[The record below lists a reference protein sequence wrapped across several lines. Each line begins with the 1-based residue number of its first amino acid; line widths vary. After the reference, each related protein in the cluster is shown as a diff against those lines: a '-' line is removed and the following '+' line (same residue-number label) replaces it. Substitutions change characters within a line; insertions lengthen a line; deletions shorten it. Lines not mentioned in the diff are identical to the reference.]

1 MTDNKIKVS
10 MVSLGCCKNQIDG
23 EIMLRCLADAGY
35 EIIADAGLSDVV
47 IINTC
52 GFIQSAKEEA
62 IENILEFC
70 TLKEEGRIKKVI
82 ITGCL
87 SERYRE
93 EVAAEIPEADAVVGI
108 GKNKD
113 ICEIVKRVLDGEK
126 VTAFGEKTDLSLS
139 GKRVLTNIPTYA
151 YVKIAEGCSNNCTY
165 CAIPSIRGPFR
176 SRDMEDI
183 YAEVK
188 SLCDDGIPEIII
200 VAQDTT
206 RYGEDIYGEPKLAEL
221 LRKLSEIESLKWL
234 RVLYAYP
241 ERITDELIETIANE
255 EKIVKYLDIPLQH
268 ASREVLRRMNRRG
281 NKETY
286 LLLIKKLREKVPGI
300 ALRTSLIAGFPG
312 ETEKDFEELCEFVKE
327 ARFERLGCFSYSQ
340 EEGTAAA
347 EFEDQLDEEIKE
359 NRADVVMTEQQTIL
373 TDLAE
378 KEVGKEILVLAE
390 GFDRYAEVYFGRSYK
405 DSPDIDPKVFFS
417 SEKKDIE
424 VGRFYRVKITDTLMF
439 DLIGERID

>member
-23 EIMLRCLADAGY
+23 EIMLGHLADAGY

-113 ICEIVKRVLDGEK
+113 ICEIVKRVLEGEK

-176 SRDMEDI
+176 SRYMEDI

-241 ERITDELIETIANE
+241 ERITDELIDTIANE

-286 LLLIKKLREKVPGI
+286 LGLIKKLREKVPGI

-327 ARFERLGCFSYSQ
+327 AKFERLGCFSYSQ